1 MKIHVLRIHRF
12 TAMDIFMQMYLKNLE
27 NLILITGHFSRLE
40 TSLSVNKI
48 LVIITD
54 HLSNLEAILTS
65 VRSYSE

>member
-1 MKIHVLRIHRF
+1 MKIHVLCIHSF
-12 TAMDIFMQMYLKNLE
+12 TAMDIFMQMYFKNLE
-27 NLILITGHFSRLE
+27 NLILITGQFSRLE
-40 TSLSVNKI
+40 TILSVNKI